1 MQLHRI
7 SFLQMPWS
15 AETVYLKKN
24 QKGRS
29 QGVELTSLQAARKR
43 HRDLCAL
50 CGRLSGF
57 GWGGLAQWR

>member
-43 HRDLCAL
+43 HRAL

-57 GWGGLAQWR
+57 GWGGLAQWH